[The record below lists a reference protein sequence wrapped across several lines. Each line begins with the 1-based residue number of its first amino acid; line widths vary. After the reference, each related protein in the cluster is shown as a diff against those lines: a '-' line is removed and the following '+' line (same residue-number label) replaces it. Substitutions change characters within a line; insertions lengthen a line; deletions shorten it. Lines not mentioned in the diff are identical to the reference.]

1 MLYDVKSVLQ
11 DSEKRTVTTMAMIA
25 GETGTSLANGYKML
39 HEPKAKDFY
48 VKKNSITDNGAT
60 TIAKQHLIHTS
71 KSSPSLT
78 IRKRTLLVNYIS

>member
-11 DSEKRTVTTMAMIA
+11 DSEKRTITTMAMIA

-48 VKKNSITDNGAT
+48 VKKKI
-60 TIAKQHLIHTS
+60 
-71 KSSPSLT
+71 
-78 IRKRTLLVNYIS
+78 V